1 MVNGAT
7 SSPPPPRSCPLAADH
22 HRVRER
28 VDTWQLV
35 INTAASVLA
44 FLLVALLQNSE
55 RRSDRAASR
64 KLDGITAALADL
76 LAAPLDGIDRETLA
90 RRISELRATI
100 NVRRADLSRLAPRP
114 PSARAF
120 HLCTTKRARH
130 RRGRGTVAGHRG
142 QQFGRCRLRQLLLRD
157 RGALRSAAGRSS
169 HRG

>member
-1 MVNGAT
+1 MAARDQHGRVG
-7 SSPPPPRSCPLAADH
+7 PRL
-22 HRVRER
+22 
-28 VDTWQLV
+28 
-35 INTAASVLA
+35 
-44 FLLVALLQNSE
+44 LLVALLQNSE

-142 QQFGRCRLRQLLLRD
+142 NSLVGVGSDSCFSATEALSGARRGDPRVGGNVSERRLLGPDLFGVSGRMGTDGVVVRL
-157 RGALRSAAGRSS
+157 S
-169 HRG
+169 